1 MAYQNREGVG
11 NTAYQ
16 NREGAPVSLG
26 WWDEGDTT
34 HPLSEPCA
42 PIPTDHV
49 LCTYCPRTV
58 HLLCTCCAWL
68 LCTYC
73 AWLLCTYCA
82 PTVHLLCMATVHV
95 LLKATVHLLC
105 TYCAWLLCTCSSSED
120 SNCASSL
127 TEVESRQLSS
137 HVVRLPAEVSHTL
150 HAFQQKVKGV
160 CGESGDAGSAAP
172 SLL

>member
-82 PTVHLLCMATVHV
+82 PTVHGYCARTAQGYCPPILHLLCMATVH
-95 LLKATVHLLC
+95 LLLQRRQQLC
-105 TYCAWLLCTCSSSED
+105 
-120 SNCASSL
+120 
-127 TEVESRQLSS
+127 QLADGG
-137 HVVRLPAEVSHTL
+137 RI
-150 HAFQQKVKGV
+150 
-160 CGESGDAGSAAP
+160 SAAQQP
-172 SLL
+172 RRAITRGGVPHAACLPTKGKGCVW